1 MAVQVI
7 AVHCNFALCSKQ
19 DFVLW
24 QEGDETVVRA
34 FNSALCPISRSDTV
48 AIGRLCCACLLL
60 HRLPVDDAIHG
71 LEVPIF
77 QGVCTC
83 SRGS

>member
-7 AVHCNFALCSKQ
+7 AGHCNSALCAKQ

-34 FNSALCPISRSDTV
+34 FSGALCPISRSDTV
-48 AIGRLCCACLLL
+48 AIGRL
-60 HRLPVDDAIHG
+60 
-71 LEVPIF
+71 
-77 QGVCTC
+77 
-83 SRGS
+83 